1 MTKGKQVLGI
11 VMILALIASIAI
23 NGYLVYK
30 ASSAINFAK
39 VQDQITFMR
48 LLIIFIGYEFSLAV
62 PVIYFYLGVE
72 ANSNNILR
80 CVFTMLMIF
89 LVTIMMLKFM
99 APTLASLFFN

>member
-39 VQDQITFMR
+39 I
-48 LLIIFIGYEFSLAV
+48 
-62 PVIYFYLGVE
+62 
-72 ANSNNILR
+72 
-80 CVFTMLMIF
+80 
-89 LVTIMMLKFM
+89 
-99 APTLASLFFN
+99 